1 MSDPESFLS
10 RWSRRKRE
18 ALRETDVAGS
28 LRRGSAA
35 SSSPPPSGKGGVDW
49 GTSAP
54 QPPDPPPQ
62 PSPSRNRV
70 YAGFGHSMERSKSAT
85 ADFDGGEGEVVARP
99 ARAPT
104 GLPFD
109 PASLPPI
116 QSITADTDI
125 RGFLASGVPSELTRA
140 ALRRAW
146 ACDPKIRNFVGLA
159 EYDWDFNAADSMPGF
174 GPLQITDEVGKMAAQ
189 IVEPGRSAPEAGN
202 LLDPAPTIPKAEQ
215 IADKNDTETARGATA
230 EIHDQAKQR
239 DEPVNGIGMSSHPD
253 QLTHRGHERVAV
265 QHTAVKPDKGNAFV
279 KRRHGGALPK

>member
-18 ALRETDVAGS
+18 VLRETDIRAS
-28 LRRGSAA
+28 LRRDSAP
-35 SSSPPPSGKGGVDW
+35 SPPPCGEGSGVAAARA
-49 GTSAP
+49 GTALP
-54 QPPDPPPQ
+54 QPPDAPPQ
-62 PSPSRNRV
+62 SSPTS
-70 YAGFGHSMERSKSAT
+70 
-85 ADFDGGEGEVVARP
+85 GEGEAVARP
-99 ARAPT
+99 VPAPT
-104 GLPFD
+104 GLTFD

-116 QSITADTDI
+116 ESITAETDI
-125 RGFLASGVPSELTRA
+125 RGFLAAGVPSELTRA
-140 ALRRAW
+140 ALRRSW

-230 EIHDQAKQR
+230 EVHDQAKQR
-239 DEPVNGIGMSSHPD
+239 DEPMNAIGMSSHPD
-253 QLTHRGHERVAV
+253 ELAHREHGRVAV
-265 QHTAVKPDKGNAFV
+265 QPAAVKPNKGNAFV